1 MMEMARQRF
10 QYGLSKVPDDRLNF
24 SIGGKAATPL
34 QIAGK
39 VGIFLTSLASRV
51 GTGEAPDRSQFP
63 PMPETREA
71 AVAAVDRGYAAFQ
84 DMLAS
89 IGETELQRQ
98 QPAPWGSP
106 LTGEEWLTFAAAVA
120 GYFQGQLN
128 LVQVAYGD
136 EDPNIP
142 PEWTPAGR

>member
-1 MMEMARQRF
+1 MEMARQRF

-24 SIGGKAATPL
+24 SIGGKATTPL

-39 VGIFLTSLASRV
+39 VGMFMGFIAHGVR
-51 GTGEAPDRSQFP
+51 TGEAADRSRMP

-71 AVAAVDRGYAAFQ
+71 AIQAVDRGYAAFQ

-89 IGETELQRQ
+89 IGETELRRER
-98 QPAPWGSP
+98 PAPWGTP
-106 LTGEEWLTFAAAVA
+106 MTGEQWLSFAAVVT

-128 LVQVAYGD
+128 LVQLAYGD
-136 EDPNIP
+136 DDPNIP
-142 PEWTPAGR
+142 PEWKQPAG